1 MPTYIFGCKKC
12 KNEYETF
19 TRFDETGK
27 YSDVSCPKCKS
38 KSKKKLITSAHIKF
52 AQPKD
57 TSKFDNFNYR
67 AGYNLEQATDLRR
80 KAEAASHMGTAPYNP
95 IDDISSGKHF
105 GEVQ

>member
-38 KSKKKLITSAHIKF
+38 KSKKKLIILIVNQFFLNLNFFFLKITGGY
-52 AQPKD
+52 
-57 TSKFDNFNYR
+57 SK
-67 AGYNLEQATDLRR
+67 
-80 KAEAASHMGTAPYNP
+80 
-95 IDDISSGKHF
+95 
-105 GEVQ
+105 